1 MASGLLTR
9 TVKKS
14 IHALA
19 LISGASAL
27 IPAYCHAQDL
37 AAIKQAAAKE
47 GKLVFWASTPAQ
59 ETADALLALFNK
71 RFNLNIK
78 MERVALS
85 AKDVTP
91 RLLAENQ
98 AGKFTADVA
107 IVSDSMMPTLMQ
119 NGVVEKVDWEGN
131 YGTIVDAKLLASAV
145 NTLVPEFKGY
155 GLEFRH
161 LVYGI
166 AYNTTMVNAQT
177 APKKWEDLAA
187 PAWRRKVTIDASLDP
202 LVNLAPIL
210 GKEQVVALAQR
221 IIDNSPVYANG
232 TRNAVQKIVAGEASI
247 GALAVNTVM
256 EEQQKGSPIAF
267 VIPEPQA
274 VIPQQ
279 VVFVAKNAP
288 NPNVAKLWTAW
299 FGSEGMDSKPIIDEG
314 SLRAR
319 AGAPGDFGEYFAKN
333 NLPTRT
339 AKSVEELNTA
349 LDMAKT
355 LDELAR
361 ARRR

>member
-1 MASGLLTR
+1 MTMSALGRYVQKVCLVGTLIF
-9 TVKKS
+9 TVG
-14 IHALA
+14 ALA
-19 LISGASAL
+19 SSDARAE
-27 IPAYCHAQDL
+27 DL

-59 ETADALLALFNK
+59 ETADALLELFNK
-71 RFNLNIK
+71 RFGLNIK

-91 RLLAENQ
+91 RLLAEKR
-98 AGKFTADVA
+98 AGKFTADVG
-107 IVSDSMMPTLMQ
+107 IVSDSMMSTLIQ
-119 NGVVEKVDWEGN
+119 NGVVEKVDWEAS
-131 YGTIVDAKLLASAV
+131 YGIAVDPKLLAGAA
-145 NTLVPEFKGY
+145 NTVIADFKGY

-166 AYNTTMVNAQT
+166 AYNTTMVSPKT
-177 APKKWEDLAA
+177 APTKWEDLAA
-187 PAWRRKVTIDASLDP
+187 PAWRRKVTIDAGLDP
-202 LVNLAPIL
+202 LVNLTPVI
-210 GKEQVVALAQR
+210 GKEQVLALAQR
-221 IIDNSPVYANG
+221 IIDNEPVYSNG
-232 TRNAVQKIVAGEASI
+232 TRNAVQKLVAGEAAI

-288 NPNVAKLWTAW
+288 HSAVAKLWTAW
-299 FGSEGMDSKPIIDEG
+299 FASEGMESKPIIDEG

-319 AGAPGDFGEYFAKN
+319 AGAPGGFGDYFASH

-339 AKSVEELNTA
+339 AKSVDELSAA
-349 LDMAKT
+349 LGMAKT
-355 LDELAR
+355 LDEFAR